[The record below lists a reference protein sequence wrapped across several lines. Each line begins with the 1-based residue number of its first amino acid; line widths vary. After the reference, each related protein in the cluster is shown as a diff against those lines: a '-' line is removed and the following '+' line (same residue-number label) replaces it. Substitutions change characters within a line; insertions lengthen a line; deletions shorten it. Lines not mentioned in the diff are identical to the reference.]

1 MSGFVRWMKKVLT
14 IQGIVRM
21 VADALLINLALVTSL
36 IVRFLWLIADDQPD
50 AAPYR
55 VILLY
60 YERIYLNNAWLFTL
74 LSLLIFAA
82 SGFYTYGRFYRGR
95 YKVLIVFQAV
105 SMAYVLFGFLTYL
118 AQSDWLGNLKEVLN
132 FPRGA
137 LILSWALSVLLLVG
151 ARVWSTIWKRITR
164 TEIEATP
171 RRKIENV
178 LVIGGAGYI
187 GSALLPHLLKAG
199 YRVRLLDLLIYGTE
213 PIREWLDHPNLEI
226 MQEDFRKVEKVVQAM
241 QNMDAVI
248 HLGGLVGDPA
258 CALNEQLTIEIN
270 LMATRMIAEVAK
282 GSGVGPF
289 IFASTCSVYG
299 ASEEKLDERSELRPV
314 SLYARTKI
322 ASERVLLK
330 MADDRFTPIILR
342 LGTIYGI
349 SGRPRFD
356 LVVNLLAA
364 KAVIDQ
370 EITIFGGNQ
379 WRPFVHVEDA
389 ARAILLALEAP
400 RELVRNQIFNVGSNE
415 QNYTINQVG
424 EMIQRLVPTAR
435 IVHSQES
442 TDRRNY
448 WVSFNKI
455 RDVLGFQPQWTLEQG
470 ILQVI
475 EAIRSGKIDDYR
487 NPLYSNVAFLKHEG
501 LTRLL
506 HPEEDHWLSEVLSQE
521 KLQAP
526 LEASS

>member
-1 MSGFVRWMKKVLT
+1 MKTFLT
-14 IQGIVRM
+14 WFKKIFSWQALIRLF
-21 VADALLINLALVTSL
+21 ADAILLNMALVFSL
-36 IVRFLWLIADDQPD
+36 TLRFLWLIADSRPD
-50 AAPYR
+50 ATTDYR
-55 VILLY
+55 VILQY
-60 YERIYLNNAWLFTL
+60 YERIYLNNAWLLTL
-74 LSLLIFAA
+74 IALLIFAA
-82 SGFYTYGRFYRGR
+82 NGFYTYGRFYRGR

-105 SMAYVLFGFLTYL
+105 SLAYLIFGFITYL
-118 AQSDWLGNLKEVLN
+118 AQSDFLGNLKELFN
-132 FPRGA
+132 FPRA
-137 LILSWALSVLLLVG
+137 TLIFAWGLSVVLLVG
-151 ARVWSTIWKRITR
+151 ARLWSTLWKRMVR
-164 TEIEATP
+164 VEHERP
-171 RRKIENV
+171 RKDRIENV

-187 GSALLPHLLKAG
+187 GSALLPRLLEAG

-213 PIREWLDHPNLEI
+213 PIQEWLNHPNLEI
-226 MQEDFRKVEKVVQAM
+226 MQADFRKIEKVVQAM
-241 QNMDAVI
+241 QGMDAVI

-258 CALNEQLTIEIN
+258 CSLNEQLTIEIN

-282 GSGVGPF
+282 GSGVSHF

-299 ASEEKLDERSELRPV
+299 ASDEKLDERSELRPV

-330 MADDRFTPIILR
+330 MGDEHFTPIILR
-342 LGTIYGI
+342 FGTIYGL

-364 KAVIDQ
+364 KAVTEG

-400 RELVRNQIFNVGSNE
+400 AGLVHNQIFNVGSNE

-424 EMIQRLVPTAR
+424 EIIQRLVPTAR
-435 IVHSQES
+435 IIHNDENP
-442 TDRRNY
+442 DRRNY
-448 WVSFNKI
+448 WVNFNKI

-475 EAIRSGKIDDYR
+475 EALRSGKIKDYR
-487 NPLYSNVAFLKHEG
+487 DPLYSNVKFLTHEG
-501 LTRLL
+501 LARLL
-506 HPEEDHWLSEVLSQE
+506 ESEEEKLLSEVLEQE
-521 KLQAP
+521 IIKAP
-526 LEASS
+526 LET